1 VRVCNLVGR
10 VARPTALVHHGR
22 VADDDERSDDQRSG
36 RMPGWV
42 EKSTRSVQSGGRGA
56 GAGVEF
62 GAAVVVFTL
71 LGLWADRAFGTR
83 PWLMLV
89 GLVLG
94 FGGGLVH
101 LMRAL
106 GGTKTRRP
114 PGDGTPPE

>member
-1 VRVCNLVGR
+1 M
-10 VARPTALVHHGR
+10 AR
-22 VADDDERSDDQRSG
+22 DDEDSDERRPGD
-36 RMPGWV
+36 MPGWV
-42 EKSTRSVQSGGRGA
+42 EKGTRSVQGGGRGA
-56 GAGVEF
+56 GAGMEF

-106 GGTKTRRP
+106 GGAKAHGSP
-114 PGDGTPPE
+114 DDGTPPE